1 LLPDR
6 CSIRYD
12 NKDCSNPPSY
22 VVSIV
27 HDSGEYMVG
36 VVCEEHRSHMESR
49 VNIMQGNGEIPK
61 GNIKF
66 AELKSVGTDC
76 IANYQNDPDNF
87 L

>member
-1 LLPDR
+1 
-6 CSIRYD
+6 
-12 NKDCSNPPSY
+12 
-22 VVSIV
+22 
-27 HDSGEYMVG
+27 MVG